1 MKGKYSIKVSNKRMS
16 FQLIVERNITI
27 IRGNSGT
34 GKSTLINMIKDYN
47 REGKSSGVEIKC
59 KVPCEVIEGKNWMN
73 ELNNID
79 NSIVFCDEGN
89 SFLNSVDFANCVKHA
104 NNYFVLITRD
114 NLINLPYSI
123 NSILEF
129 ESSFTKTKTKN
140 IAVKKYKTDIINEI
154 NLNNYNN
161 IITEDSS
168 SGFEYF
174 NKLANE
180 YNIKCYSSN
189 GNSNIIKV
197 IGKDKKNIIVVDGAA
212 FGPFI
217 NPLYSYIKRTNE
229 TIIYAPESFE
239 WIILNSGVVNTL
251 RNNDKIKYP
260 YKYIDSQE
268 YFSWERYFTDL
279 LINLTKNTVLT
290 YKKEKLN
297 DAYLI
302 EKNYSKI
309 KKVIFNNYEE

>member
-1 MKGKYSIKVSNKRMS
+1 MKGKYSIKVSNKRIS
-16 FQLIVERNITI
+16 FELIVERNITI

-34 GKSTLINMIKDYN
+34 GKSTLINMINDYN

-59 KVPCEVIEGKNWMN
+59 KVPCEVIEGKNWMK
-73 ELNNID
+73 ELINID

-89 SFLNSVDFANCVKHA
+89 SFLNSVDFANAVKNA

-129 ESSFTKTKTKN
+129 QSSFTKTKTKN
-140 IAVKKYKTDIINEI
+140 IAVNKYKTGLINEI
-154 NLNNYNN
+154 HLNNYNN

-180 YNIKCYSSN
+180 YKINCYSSS
-189 GNSNIIKV
+189 GNSNIIKA
-197 IGKDKKNIIVVDGAA
+197 INKDQKNIIVVDGAA
-212 FGPFI
+212 FGSFI
-217 NPLYSYIKRTNE
+217 NPLYSYIGETGE

-239 WIILNSGVVNTL
+239 WIILNSGVVNTFG
-251 RNNDKIKYP
+251 NSDKIKHP
-260 YKYIDSQE
+260 YNYIDSQK
-268 YFSWERYFTDL
+268 YFSCERYFTDL

-297 DAYLI
+297 DAYLT
-302 EKNYSKI
+302 EKNYLKI
-309 KKVIFNNYEE
+309 KKVIINKHEE